1 MQLEPIIL
9 SVKQVTEAATSKINP
24 NLPSSAFLLNQ
35 VEERG
40 LIWRTRI
47 THELK
52 TQDPFMQEEFL
63 AKKWAE
69 DIKNGD
75 VNPVKLSEAVKL
87 FMSTATTLGNSI
99 SLSYW
104 DQQATQFESA
114 NNNDTE
120 ELFTVSKLLD
130 LEWQKLIDE
139 ARLQWQHE
147 QLAIKRAKFTQDMF
161 ELINNVE
168 IVTQHIQT
176 LGFDPHI
183 YFSPLATGELKPG
196 DIELIKRWSSYLE
209 DDDGIKRLCELLGRI
224 RHDEARERLESVK
237 VSHNVDIPT
246 SNLNSKE
253 EIIGIKL
260 GNDIEN
266 AIPSELAL
274 LSDPDASLLFDLK
287 LIESR
292 LMCFDLQGAGFIS
305 EEREIIEEHLANE
318 EKENGPFIICVDTSG
333 SMTGEPEAVAKA
345 VTLFI
350 ASTAEK
356 QKRSCYLINF
366 SNDIHYFDVGKGVGL
381 ESLIEFLKMSF
392 NGGTDVTPAISHAI
406 KVMSEEVYKDAD
418 LLVIS
423 DFIMGNIPKR
433 LVSKIERLQQNGNQF
448 YSLTIASIDKS
459 EQLGALF
466 DDEWVFDPY
475 TSSVK
480 ELVKF
485 KRELNSKTR
494 SQANG

>member
-1 MQLEPIIL
+1 MQLDPIIL
-9 SVKQVTEAATSKINP
+9 SVKQVAEAATSQINP
-24 NLPSSAFLLNQ
+24 NLPSSTFLLKQ

-40 LIWRTRI
+40 LIWRTHVN
-47 THELK
+47 HELE
-52 TQDPFMQEEFL
+52 TTDPFKQEEFL

-75 VNPVKLSEAVKL
+75 VNPVKLSEAIKL

-99 SLSYW
+99 SQSYW
-104 DQQATQFESA
+104 EQQATRFASA
-114 NNNDTE
+114 NDNETD
-120 ELFTVSKLLD
+120 ELFTVSKLLN

-139 ARLQWQHE
+139 ARLQWQFE
-147 QLAIKRAKFTQDMF
+147 QLAMKRAKFTQDLF

-168 IVTQHIQT
+168 IVTQRIQT
-176 LGFDPHI
+176 LGLDPNI
-183 YFSPLATGELKPG
+183 YFSFGTGELAPK
-196 DIELIKRWSSYLE
+196 DIELIKRWASYLE
-209 DDDGIKRLCELLGRI
+209 NDEGVKRLCELLGRI
-224 RHDEARERLESVK
+224 RHAEARERLESVK
-237 VSHNVDIPT
+237 VNHNVEIPT
-246 SNLNSKE
+246 PNSNSKE

-266 AIPSELAL
+266 TIPSELAL
-274 LSDPDASLLFDLK
+274 LSDPDTSLLFDLK

-292 LMCFDLQGAGFIS
+292 LMCFDTQGVDFIS
-305 EEREIIEEHLANE
+305 EEHEIIEEQFANE

-333 SMTGEPEAVAKA
+333 SMAGEPEAVAKA

-356 QKRSCYLINF
+356 QRRSCYLINF
-366 SNDIHYFDVGKGVGL
+366 SNEIHYFDVGKGVGL

-392 NGGTDVTPAISHAI
+392 NGGTDVTPALSHAI
-406 KVMSEEVYKDAD
+406 KVMSEEAYTDAD
-418 LLVIS
+418 LLIIS

-433 LVSKIERLQQNGNQF
+433 LVSKIERLQQNGNQL
-448 YSLTIASIDKS
+448 YSLAIASIEKT
-459 EQLGALF
+459 EQLETLF